1 MFFGPEGEVI
11 FHRSEAGRQFIFR
24 MKEDGSQ
31 QEKLLSYPD
40 LIMKSV
46 SPDGQWI
53 IAAGPAQGEERP
65 TGVFAYPV
73 KSGTPVRICTYCDA
87 AWSRDQKF
95 FFVRL
100 RAEGS
105 GEGGKVFVIAQA
117 PGRPTPNFSPDG
129 VDHEKDLSG
138 LPVVQKVDL
147 EGISHISFGHD
158 PSVYAFSRVSVHRN
172 LFQIPLSQ

>member
-1 MFFGPEGEVI
+1 VFFGPAGEVI
-11 FHRSEAGRQFIFR
+11 FHRSEAGHQFIFH

-40 LIMKSV
+40 LIMRSV
-46 SPDGQWI
+46 APDGQWI
-53 IAAGPAQGEERP
+53 IAAGPAPGEERP
-65 TGVFAYPV
+65 TGVFAYPIH
-73 KSGTPVRICTYCDA
+73 SGTPVRICTYCDA
-87 AWSRDQKF
+87 AWSRDQRYF
-95 FFVRL
+95 FLRF

-105 GEGGKVFVIAQA
+105 GEGGKAFVIAQA
-117 PGRPTPNFSPDG
+117 PGRPTPNFSPNG

-138 LPVVQKVDL
+138 LPVVQRLDL

-172 LFQIPLSQ
+172 LYQIPVPQ